1 MLIINNVKLPLDY
14 DFSDLTYAA
23 AKALKTDRKNIKSA
37 SLFRKSVDARH
48 KNDVHFCCSLL
59 VSTENDKRFE
69 KNGAQL
75 YSDTEYIW
83 QKAGKLSTR
92 PVVAGFGP
100 AGMFAALALARAGM
114 RPLALERGQDV
125 DTRIRDV
132 ESFFA
137 GGALNTE
144 SN

>member
-69 KNGAQL
+69 KNGAQIFTRKQKNF
-75 YSDTEYIW
+75 DT
-83 QKAGKLSTR
+83 KAKKSKN
-92 PVVAGFGP
+92 
-100 AGMFAALALARAGM
+100 AARKA
-114 RPLALERGQDV
+114 
-125 DTRIRDV
+125 
-132 ESFFA
+132 
-137 GGALNTE
+137 
-144 SN
+144 

>member
-1 MLIINNVKLPLDY
+1 MLIINSVKLPLDY

-75 YSDTEYIW
+75 YCENEYIW

-100 AGMFAALALARAGM
+100 A
-114 RPLALERGQDV
+114 
-125 DTRIRDV
+125 
-132 ESFFA
+132 
-137 GGALNTE
+137 
-144 SN
+144 